1 MNDRVNDSSHNG
13 NGDHNTGPD
22 RLHHVLVQPHENV
35 TENLQ
40 SSLHWRH
47 ERGIPPVHKRT
58 DNGLDEP
65 KDRLHNGLVQPR
77 EMIAVLIQRV
87 LVPLQEIV
95 LEPVHETGDGL
106 RQPIPNRL
114 NQVLVNPPE
123 NFAESLDS
131 RIPGGAEGRVPPLKN
146 AAKRYL

>member
-1 MNDRVNDSSHNG
+1 
-13 NGDHNTGPD
+13 
-22 RLHHVLVQPHENV
+22 
-35 TENLQ
+35 
-40 SSLHWRH
+40 
-47 ERGIPPVHKRT
+47 
-58 DNGLDEP
+58 
-65 KDRLHNGLVQPR
+65 
-77 EMIAVLIQRV
+77 MIAVLIQRV

-131 RIPGGAEGRVPPLKN
+131 RIPGRAKGRVPPLKN